1 MFYLLSFSFCGLPF
15 VCFHLCFSFSNFFLY
30 YTIFHLQAFI
40 PLYSLSCPF
49 SSHLASFTSTLSSF
63 PFLIFLTFPPFHLSF
78 SPIPF
83 SFPAL
88 LFLSPFPFSFS
99 FLLTYPYFIFSFFN
113 LSFNS
118 PSLSSNLIY
127 LCLRNLLSTYAPF
140 QKPVTARKSSTVR
153 FIIYAQEESTEAKN
167 VDKHKHEKTR
177 KRQENNNYML
187 TTLFQHDN
195 QLININ

>member
-1 MFYLLSFSFCGLPF
+1 MFFLLSFSFCGLPF

-63 PFLIFLTFPPFHLSF
+63 PFLIFLSHLLFLLSVSPFLLYYSF
-78 SPIPF
+78 
-83 SFPAL
+83 L
-88 LFLSPFPFSFS
+88 LFLSHLPFLLPISPFLFSYSFFLSCSSFPFSFS

-127 LCLRNLLSTYAPF
+127 LC
-140 QKPVTARKSSTVR
+140 SS
-153 FIIYAQEESTEAKN
+153 
-167 VDKHKHEKTR
+167 
-177 KRQENNNYML
+177 
-187 TTLFQHDN
+187 
-195 QLININ
+195 

>member
-1 MFYLLSFSFCGLPF
+1 MFFPLWLFLLCFSFWVFPF

-63 PFLIFLTFPPFHLSF
+63 PFLIFLSH
-78 SPIPF
+78 
-83 SFPAL
+83 L
-88 LFLSPFPFSFS
+88 LFLLSVSPFLLYYSFLLSCSSFPFSFS

-127 LCLRNLLSTYAPF
+127 LC
-140 QKPVTARKSSTVR
+140 SS
-153 FIIYAQEESTEAKN
+153 
-167 VDKHKHEKTR
+167 
-177 KRQENNNYML
+177 
-187 TTLFQHDN
+187 
-195 QLININ
+195 